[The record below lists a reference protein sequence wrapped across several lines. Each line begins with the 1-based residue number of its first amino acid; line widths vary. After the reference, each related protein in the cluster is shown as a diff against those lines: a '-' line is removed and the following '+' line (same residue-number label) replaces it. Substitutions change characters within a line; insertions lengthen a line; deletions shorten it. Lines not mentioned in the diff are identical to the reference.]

1 MVTKT
6 LSEGLSEYESWKE
19 NIHSLI
25 EDIQNWLEEKNL
37 FNEDSWST
45 IARCL
50 DKIESDHITIAFVG
64 EFSRGKT
71 ELINALFFAE
81 TGRRLLPSDAGRTT
95 MCPTEITHDSER
107 DEAYIRLLP
116 IETRL
121 DSKTLSE
128 YRHEPDSWTEIML
141 DTSDT
146 QSLEES
152 FKELANTH
160 HVKTE
165 EAEKYGLL
173 NELLTNPDGH
183 HPKYID
189 IPKWRHA
196 IISYPNKLL
205 KQGLTIIDTPGLNA
219 IGSEPELTL
228 NMLPSAQ
235 STIFVLGADTGV
247 SQSDL
252 TIWQKHLNGHIKS
265 KRGRLTVVLN
275 KIDTLWDDLRSDEE
289 IDDTI
294 KSQILSTARTLG
306 IPLKKIFPVS
316 AQKGLI
322 GRVRKDDA
330 LYQRSGIIDFEDHL
344 NHEVS
349 QSKQMIIRQDI
360 SDELEQMLL
369 HARQILQQ
377 RLKQDEEQLEE
388 LANIHQ
394 QSDSAIGNLLEKT
407 QLEQEQYRQNTQ
419 SLLEYEEKL
428 DNKSKEL
435 LLTINLD
442 GFNQVIQQAG
452 DEIEKS
458 WTSKG
463 ISKAVE
469 LLVSTLKS
477 RMEDVQKQIDDNS
490 QIIRGIYRH
499 FEQNHGIGVI
509 QPKVYSLVQVAD
521 MHDNILSEAEA
532 FAKGYR
538 ITFVGQSRIVKS
550 FLNSLAFKARE
561 MLENI
566 EKDMQHWLSSSLQP
580 LAFQIEDHKEIL
592 NRQIHDLKM
601 ANHSREKLDEKLA
614 VMASGI
620 ESHNHDIQSV
630 SHLIDRINR
639 AVYDHALH

>member
-6 LSEGLSEYESWKE
+6 LSEGLSEYESWKQH
-19 NIHSLI
+19 IHSLI
-25 EDIQNWLEEKNL
+25 EDIQNWLEEKAL
-37 FNEDSWST
+37 FSEESWNT

-95 MCPTEITHDSER
+95 MCPTEITHDSDR
-107 DEAYIRLLP
+107 DQSYIRLLP

-121 DSKTLSE
+121 ESKTLTE
-128 YRHEPDSWTEIML
+128 YRNQPEAWTEIIL
-141 DTSDT
+141 DTADPKI
-146 QSLEES
+146 LEKS

-160 HVKTE
+160 HVKIE

-173 NELLTNPDGH
+173 NQQLLNQNGH
-183 HPKYID
+183 QPKYID

-252 TIWQKHLNGHIKS
+252 TIWQNNLNGHIKS

-275 KIDTLWDDLRSDEE
+275 KIDTMWDDLRSDDE
-289 IDDTI
+289 IEDTL
-294 KSQILSTARTLG
+294 KSQIISTARTLG
-306 IPLKKIFPVS
+306 IPLKKIFPIS

-322 GRVRKDDA
+322 GRVRKDDN
-330 LYQRSGIIDFEDHL
+330 LINRSGIIDFEDHL

-349 QSKQMIIRQDI
+349 QSKQTIIRQDI
-360 SDELEQMLL
+360 SDELEEMLSQAEQVL
-369 HARQILQQ
+369 KQ
-377 RLKQDEEQLEE
+377 RLKQEENQLAE

-394 QSDSAIGNLLEKT
+394 QSDSAISNLLEKT
-407 QLEQEQYRQNTQ
+407 QIEQDQYRQNTR
-419 SLLEYEEKL
+419 SLAEHDSRLEEK
-428 DNKSKEL
+428 SREL
-435 LLTINLD
+435 LLTINLA
-442 GFNQVIQQAG
+442 GFDQIMQQAG
-452 DEIEKS
+452 NEIEKS
-458 WTSKG
+458 WSSKG
-463 ISKAVE
+463 INKAVK
-469 LLVSTLKS
+469 LLTDSLQS
-477 RMEDVQKQIDDNS
+477 RIEDVQKLIDENS

-509 QPKVYSLVQVAD
+509 QPKAYSLIQVAD
-521 MHDNILSEAEA
+521 IHDNILSEAEA
-532 FAKGYR
+532 FAKGHR
-538 ITFVGQSRIVKS
+538 ITFVGQSRIVQV
-550 FLNSLAFKARE
+550 FLNTLGSKSRE
-561 MLENI
+561 MLESI
-566 EKDMQHWLSSSLQP
+566 EKDMLHWLSSALQP
-580 LAFQIEDHKEIL
+580 LAFQLEDHKEIL
-592 NRQIHDLKM
+592 NRQIHDLKT
-601 ANHSREKLDEKLA
+601 ANQSREKLDEKLA
-614 VMASGI
+614 SMASDI
-620 ESHNHDIQSV
+620 ETQNHEVQKIRQF
-630 SHLIDRINR
+630 IDRINR
-639 AVYDHALH
+639 SVFDIT